1 LSGEPEIPDRVSGAD
16 APEFSRIVRRFADDL
31 ARPSYRAQRRRHR
44 ALFARMRRRGLFVRE
59 DPARDWEHCHVALQ
73 LEATMAPGSKI
84 VDFGGG
90 GSILGYQMAASG
102 YDVTVI
108 DVDAS
113 ICRAVN
119 VNAGRLGLGAA
130 LRAIYHDGRSPWP
143 LAGGDVDAIVSVS
156 VFEALLRRQ
165 RTAFFA
171 ECRRVLRLH
180 GELLITFDLGEGAR
194 LVGDPPRGIDDVMS
208 EIVRPSGLAL
218 AGAIPSLPHFHADLP
233 PPVRLAVPDVD
244 GFDYVTAAYT
254 FAALRFVKQ
263 DDPAP
268 DAGVV
273 PSAVPSV
280 VPGLDAG
287 LDAKSACEE
296 VLRRMSAS
304 GRLRDMAPVTVA
316 FEAWDAAGDQCWFWE
331 ISQTARQVDATR
343 LCPDCVLAGTRR
355 ALGELLRRP
364 EDFWALQSRGEFAP
378 RGDLSTALRLVDA
391 FPASA

>member
-1 LSGEPEIPDRVSGAD
+1 MSEAD
-16 APEFSRIVRRFADDL
+16 AAEFNRIVRRFADDL
-31 ARPSYRAQRRRHR
+31 ARPSYRTQRRRHR

-90 GSILGYQMAASG
+90 GSILCYQLAASG

-108 DVDAS
+108 DVDAA
-113 ICRAVN
+113 ICRIVN
-119 VNAGRLGLGAA
+119 VNAGRLGFGAA
-130 LRAIYHDGRSPWP
+130 LRAIHHDGRSPWP
-143 LAGGDVDAIVSVS
+143 LAAGDVDAIVSVS

-180 GELLITFDLGEGAR
+180 GELLMTFDFGAGAR
-194 LVGDPPRGIDDVMS
+194 LVGDPPRSIDDVMA

-218 AGAIPSLPHFHADLP
+218 AGAIPSLPHFDADLP

-244 GFDYVTAAYT
+244 GFDFVTAAYT
-254 FAALRFVKQ
+254 FAALRFLKQ

-268 DAGVV
+268 DAGAV
-273 PSAVPSV
+273 PSAVPSAA
-280 VPGLDAG
+280 AG
-287 LDAKSACEE
+287 LDAKSACAE

-304 GRLRDMAPVTVA
+304 GRLRDLAPVTVA
-316 FEAWDAAGDQCWFWE
+316 FEAWDEAGDECWFWE
-331 ISQTARQVDATR
+331 ISQSARQVDVTTLR
-343 LCPDCVLAGTRR
+343 PGCVLAGTRR

-364 EDFWALQSRGEFAP
+364 EEFWALHSRGEFAP

-391 FPASA
+391 FPASV